1 MIGSFPRSDN
11 AWVLEESDYLGWR
24 NNGVWVGSP
33 LKQSSTFVSF
43 LRLKM
48 LVEAQGQRKVFHN
61 RATNL
66 IDLGRGCWI
75 ELNLKWRYSMISCPV
90 IRIHVL
96 NWLYYNC
103 PLFDGTKR
111 NKAKLYIPVMFIYV
125 WWIKICS
132 KIKQLTFNSYNQRS
146 LYTGI
151 SIKFATYQS
160 LLHFKNIKKSRVS
173 VNPVLTFVCRK
184 VQSRCSITVNVQDL
198 TILNTFLCH
207 GKTSKFILIV
217 RLYSNRKLRLQS

>member
-24 NNGVWVGSP
+24 NNGVWVGSL
-33 LKQSSTFVSF
+33 LKQSSTFVTF

-48 LVEAQGQRKVFHN
+48 LVEAQGRGKVFHN

-160 LLHFKNIKKSRVS
+160 LLHFKNIKKLGIRESCADIC
-173 VNPVLTFVCRK
+173 LQK
-184 VQSRCSITVNVQDL
+184 
-198 TILNTFLCH
+198 
-207 GKTSKFILIV
+207 GSK
-217 RLYSNRKLRLQS
+217 QM

>member
-48 LVEAQGQRKVFHN
+48 LVEAQGRRKVFHN

-75 ELNLKWRYSMISCPV
+75 ELNLKWRYSMICCPV

-207 GKTSKFILIV
+207 GNSFWL
-217 RLYSNRKLRLQS
+217 

>member
-1 MIGSFPRSDN
+1 M
-11 AWVLEESDYLGWR
+11 
-24 NNGVWVGSP
+24 WVGSP
-33 LKQSSTFVSF
+33 LKQSSTFVTF

-48 LVEAQGQRKVFHN
+48 LVEAQGRRKVFHN

-90 IRIHVL
+90 IRIHKL

-207 GKTSKFILIV
+207 GKTLKFILIA